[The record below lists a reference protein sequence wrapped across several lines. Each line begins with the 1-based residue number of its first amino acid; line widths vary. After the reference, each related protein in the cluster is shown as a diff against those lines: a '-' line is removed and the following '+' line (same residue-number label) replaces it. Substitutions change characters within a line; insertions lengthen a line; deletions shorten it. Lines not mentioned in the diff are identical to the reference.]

1 MFPYLAPLKDWT
13 VDVLKDREANRIDLS
28 LMQPWC
34 ILTSGAKVI
43 KDTLPDG
50 ADAIATKFKDL
61 VTNGSAG
68 GYSGCIIKNN
78 IDSQLNYSLNE
89 TIVGIDF
96 DGKLIKVPGETNRR
110 ISTPIIESVDIDTDG
125 ANNTLKTARINV
137 RCFSLKQLEMFE
149 MFFMK
154 PGMNVLF
161 EYGSNVLEHKRYP
174 ASKDA
179 DPPKAYA
186 SVVDAIIPKN
196 NYGNFINA
204 FSDYY
209 KVDTKNLKAYLKR
222 IEGARGTYD
231 LVAGKVTDYSFSID
245 SNGTYSVMLEISQ
258 GNQMTLAIPINI
270 NEKKS
275 TTPAQSK
282 NKGDELSQ
290 YFTQMASDLN
300 LDIEKLKKTTPNA
313 RKEFFN
319 WGKLNDEKRDE
330 GANSTPYISLRFILT
345 TLMNYSI
352 DGGTDNGTFQFE
364 LPKYKVDGK
373 DEEIIPIRI
382 HKNLISSSDE
392 VIFPNKSLPKFTG
405 DKAGN
410 NIVID
415 DNPKPPIDGSING
428 YSVEDS
434 RKIAIE
440 RANKDIVINEKN
452 TVVDDGIRNGNA
464 LNIFVKYKTVVEAW
478 KKSYT
483 KGDFLEGILNIIN
496 ANSYGLFRLGYHP
509 QVTGGKATIID
520 IKSTNKDTPVDVYR
534 FKPTTINSI
543 VRDFSFNFEMSNLV
557 AGRTVF
563 NAQRTLIEA
572 YKKVKPEDKKN
583 IELPANAYK
592 EYDSSMFANRD
603 GYYSV
608 NLIDLEALKKTYS
621 DLVTKGTTTPA
632 DDDKP
637 AEAKNLSEIIDSKS
651 IKFKVGKDDLV
662 VLIYND
668 LEFIRTQV
676 KSTETNSKSILTP
689 IEVTITID
697 GLSGFSCGEYF
708 HIDGVP
714 EMYNH
719 IGVFQITNTK
729 HSITPEGWTT
739 TLEAGFRIK
748 PSK

>member
-13 VDVLKDREANRIDLS
+13 VDVLKDREANKIDGM
-28 LMQPWC
+28 LMQPWM

-43 KDTLPDG
+43 KDTIPDN
-50 ADAIATKFKDL
+50 ADAIADKFKSL
-61 VTNGSAG
+61 VEGGSST

-110 ISTPIIESVDIDTDG
+110 ISTPLIESVDIDTDG
-125 ANNTLKTARINV
+125 ANNTLKTAKINI

-161 EYGSNVLEHKRYP
+161 EYGSNVLERKTYP
-174 ASKDA
+174 DSKDA
-179 DPPKAYA
+179 DSPKPYK
-186 SVVDAIIPKN
+186 SVTESIIPKN
-196 NYGNFINA
+196 NYKVFIDT

-209 KVDTKNLKAYLKR
+209 KVDTKNLKNYLTR
-222 IEGARGTYD
+222 IERARGTYD

-245 SNGTYSVMLEISQ
+245 ANGTYSVMLEISQ

-270 NEKKS
+270 EEKKS
-275 TTPAQSK
+275 NTPAQAK
-282 NKGDELSQ
+282 TKGDEMQQ
-290 YFTQMASDLN
+290 YLTQMASDLN
-300 LDIEKLKKTTPNA
+300 LDYNKLKNA
-313 RKEFFN
+313 SVGANNEFFN
-319 WGKLNDEKRDE
+319 WGKINDEKKDE
-330 GANSTPYISLRFILT
+330 GANPNPYISLRFIFT

-352 DGGTDNGTFQFE
+352 LDGTDDGTFKFE
-364 LPKYKVDGK
+364 LPEYKVGGVVK
-373 DEEIIPIRI
+373 QFIPIKI

-392 VIFPNKSLPKFTG
+392 VIFPNKTLPKFTG
-405 DKAGN
+405 DKNGN
-410 NIVID
+410 NVVID
-415 DNPKPPIDGSING
+415 DRNRVDGSING

-434 RKIAIE
+434 NVVAME

-452 TVVDDGIRNGNA
+452 TASDDGIRNGNA

-483 KGDFLEGILNIIN
+483 KGDFLEGILDIIN

-520 IKSTNKDTPVDVYR
+520 IKSTNNDTPKDVYR
-534 FKPTTINSI
+534 FKPTTVKSI

-572 YKKVKPEDKKN
+572 YKKTKPEERKK
-583 IELPANAYK
+583 IGLPANAYK

-621 DLVTKGTTTPA
+621 DMVDKGTSVPV
-632 DDDKP
+632 DDEKP
-637 AEAKNLSEIIDSKS
+637 AEAKNITEIIDSKS
-651 IKFKVGKDDLV
+651 IKFKVGKDNLAL
-662 VLIYND
+662 LIYND
-668 LEFIRTQV
+668 LEFVRTQV
-676 KSTETNSKSILTP
+676 KSNEANSKSILTP
-689 IEVTITID
+689 IEVTITIS

-729 HSITPEGWTT
+729 HTITPEGWET

-748 PSK
+748 PS

>member
-13 VDVLKDREANRIDLS
+13 VDVLKDREENKIDGM
-28 LMQPWC
+28 LMQPWM

-43 KDTLPDG
+43 KDTMPDN
-50 ADAIATKFKDL
+50 ADAIADKFKSL
-61 VTNGSAG
+61 VEGGSSN

-110 ISTPIIESVDIDTDG
+110 ISTPLIESVDIDTDG

-161 EYGSNVLEHKRYP
+161 EYGSNVLERKSYP
-174 ASKDA
+174 DSKDA
-179 DPPKAYA
+179 DSPKPYK
-186 SVVDAIIPKN
+186 SVTESIIPKN
-196 NYGNFINA
+196 NYKVFIDT

-209 KVDTKNLKAYLKR
+209 KVDTKNLKNYLTR
-222 IEGARGTYD
+222 IERARGTYD

-245 SNGTYSVMLEISQ
+245 ANGTYSVMLEVSQ

-270 NEKKS
+270 EEKKS
-275 TTPAQSK
+275 TAPAQNK
-282 NKGDELSQ
+282 TKGDEMQQ
-290 YFTQMASDLN
+290 YLTQMASDLN
-300 LDIEKLKKTTPNA
+300 LDYTKLKNA
-313 RKEFFN
+313 AAGANNEFFN
-319 WGKLNDEKRDE
+319 WGKINDEKKDE
-330 GANSTPYISLRFILT
+330 GANPNPYISLRFIFT

-352 DGGTDNGTFQFE
+352 LDGTDDGTFKFE
-364 LPKYKVDGK
+364 LPEYKVGGSVK
-373 DEEIIPIRI
+373 PFIPIRI

-392 VIFPNKSLPKFTG
+392 VIFPNKTLPKFTG
-405 DKAGN
+405 DKNGN
-410 NIVID
+410 NVVID
-415 DNPKPPIDGSING
+415 DKNRVDGSING

-434 RKIAIE
+434 NVVAME
-440 RANKDIVINEKN
+440 RANKDIIINEKN
-452 TVVDDGIRNGNA
+452 TASDDGIRNGNA

-483 KGDFLEGILNIIN
+483 KGDFLEGILDIIN

-520 IKSTNKDTPVDVYR
+520 IKSTNEDKPKDVYR
-534 FKPTTINSI
+534 FKPTTIKSI
-543 VRDFSFNFEMSNLV
+543 VKDFSFNFEMSNLV

-572 YKKVKPEDKKN
+572 YKKTKPEERKK
-583 IELPANAYK
+583 IGLPANAYT

-621 DLVTKGTTTPA
+621 DMVDKGTTVPV
-632 DDDKP
+632 DDEKP
-637 AEAKNLSEIIDSKS
+637 AEAKNITEIIDSKS
-651 IKFKVGKDDLV
+651 IKFKVGKDNLAL
-662 VLIYND
+662 LIYND

-676 KSTETNSKSILTP
+676 KSKEANSKSILTP
-689 IEVTITID
+689 IEVTITIS

-708 HIDGVP
+708 HIDGIP

-729 HSITPEGWTT
+729 HTITPEGWET

-748 PSK
+748 PS

>member
-13 VDVLKDREANRIDLS
+13 VDVLKDREANKIDGM

-43 KDTLPDG
+43 KDTLPED
-50 ADAIATKFKDL
+50 AEAIAAKFKDL
-61 VTNGSAG
+61 VSNGSAG

-161 EYGSNVLEHKRYP
+161 EYGSNILERKTYP
-174 ASKDA
+174 LSKDA
-179 DPPKAYA
+179 GSPKPFT
-186 SVVDAIIPKN
+186 SVTQAIIPKN
-196 NYGNFINA
+196 DYRTFINT

-209 KVDTKNLKAYLKR
+209 KVDTKNLKEYLKR
-222 IEGARGTYD
+222 IESSRGTYD

-245 SNGTYSVMLEISQ
+245 ANGTYSVMLEVSQ

-270 NEKKS
+270 DEKKS
-275 TTPAQSK
+275 IVPGQSK
-282 NKGDELSQ
+282 DKGDELSQ
-290 YFTQMASDLN
+290 YFTQMASDMN
-300 LDIEKLKKTTPNA
+300 LDSTKLKNTIPNA
-313 RKEFFN
+313 RNEFFN
-319 WGKLNDEKRDE
+319 WGKLNNEKKDES
-330 GANSTPYISLRFILT
+330 ANSTPYISLRFILT
-345 TLMNYSI
+345 TLINYSI
-352 DGGTDNGTFQFE
+352 DGGVDDGTFQFE
-364 LPKYKVDGK
+364 LPTYKVDGK
-373 DEEIIPIRI
+373 DEQIIPIRI

-405 DKAGN
+405 DKDGN

-415 DNPKPPIDGSING
+415 DRNRIDGSING

-434 RKIAIE
+434 RKIAME
-440 RANKDIVINEKN
+440 RANKDIVINETN
-452 TVVDDGIRNGNA
+452 TAVDDGLRNGNA

-483 KGDFLEGILNIIN
+483 KGDFLEGILDIIN
-496 ANSYGLFRLGYHP
+496 ANSYGLFRLGYHS

-520 IKSTNKDTPVDVYR
+520 IKSTNKDIPTDVYR

-543 VRDFSFNFEMSNLV
+543 VRDFTFNFEMSNLV

-572 YKKVKPEDKKN
+572 YKKTKPEERK
-583 IELPANAYK
+583 IIGLPANAYK

-608 NLIDLEALKKTYS
+608 NLIDLEALKKTYE
-621 DLVTKGTTTPA
+621 DMIDKKTTVKA

-651 IKFKVGKDDLV
+651 IKFKVGKDNLV

-676 KSTETNSKSILTP
+676 KSVELNSKSILTP
-689 IEVTITID
+689 IEVTITIS

-729 HSITPEGWTT
+729 HSITPEGWET

>member
-13 VDVLKDREANRIDLS
+13 VDVLKDREANRIDTS

-43 KDTLPDG
+43 KDTMPDNASAV
-50 ADAIATKFKDL
+50 ADKFKNL
-61 VTNGSAG
+61 VEGGSAG

-110 ISTPIIESVDIDTDG
+110 ISTPLIESVDIDTDG
-125 ANNTLKTARINV
+125 ANNTLKTARINI
-137 RCFSLKQLEMFE
+137 RCFSLKQMEMFE

-161 EYGSNVLEHKRYP
+161 EYGSNVLERKTY
-174 ASKDA
+174 ADSKDA
-179 DPPKAYA
+179 DSPKPYK
-186 SVVDAIIPKN
+186 SVTEAIIPKN
-196 NYGNFINA
+196 NYGEFINT

-209 KVDTKNLKAYLKR
+209 KVDTKNLKQYLKR
-222 IEGARGTYD
+222 IESARGTYD

-245 SNGTYSVMLEISQ
+245 ANGTYSVMLEVSQ

-270 NEKKS
+270 NETKS
-275 TTPAQSK
+275 NTPAQNK
-282 NKGDELSQ
+282 KKGDEMQQ
-290 YFTQMASDLN
+290 YLTQIASDLN
-300 LDIEKLKKTTPNA
+300 LDYTKLKNA
-313 RKEFFN
+313 ASGARNEFFN
-319 WGKLNDEKRDE
+319 WGKINEEKKDE
-330 GANSTPYISLRFILT
+330 GANSTPYISLRFIFK

-352 DGGTDNGTFQFE
+352 EDGTDDGTFRFE
-364 LPKYKVDGK
+364 LPEYKVGGSIR
-373 DEEIIPIRI
+373 EYIPIQI

-405 DKAGN
+405 DKNGN
-410 NIVID
+410 SVVID
-415 DNPKPPIDGSING
+415 DKVRVDGSING

-434 RKIAIE
+434 AAVSME

-452 TVVDDGIRNGNA
+452 TAVDDGIRNGNA

-483 KGDFLEGILNIIN
+483 KGDFLEGILDIIN

-520 IKSTNKDTPVDVYR
+520 IKSTNNDKPTDVYR

-572 YKKVKPEDKKN
+572 YKKTKPEDKKK

-608 NLIDLEALKKTYS
+608 NLIDLEALKKTYK
-621 DLVTKGTTTPA
+621 DLVEKGTTAPP

-637 AEAKNLSEIIDSKS
+637 AEAKNITEIIDSKS
-651 IKFKVGKDDLV
+651 IKFKVDKDNLAL
-662 VLIYND
+662 LIYND

-676 KSTETNSKSILTP
+676 KSAETNSKSILTP
-689 IEVTITID
+689 IEITITID

>member
-13 VDVLKDREANRIDLS
+13 VDVLKDREANKIDGM
-28 LMQPWC
+28 LMQPWM

-43 KDTLPDG
+43 KDTIPDN
-50 ADAIATKFKDL
+50 ADAIADKFKSL
-61 VTNGSAG
+61 VEGGSST

-110 ISTPIIESVDIDTDG
+110 ISTPLIESVDIDTDG
-125 ANNTLKTARINV
+125 ANNTLKTAKINI

-161 EYGSNVLEHKRYP
+161 EYGSNVLERKTYP
-174 ASKDA
+174 DSKDT
-179 DPPKAYA
+179 DSPKPYK
-186 SVVDAIIPKN
+186 SVTESIIPKN
-196 NYGNFINA
+196 NYKVFIDT

-209 KVDTKNLKAYLKR
+209 KVDTKNLKNYLTR
-222 IEGARGTYD
+222 IERARGTYD

-245 SNGTYSVMLEISQ
+245 ANGTYSVMLEISQ

-270 NEKKS
+270 EEKKS
-275 TTPAQSK
+275 NTPAQAK
-282 NKGDELSQ
+282 TKGDEMQQ
-290 YFTQMASDLN
+290 YLTQMASDLN
-300 LDIEKLKKTTPNA
+300 LDYNKLKNA
-313 RKEFFN
+313 SVGANNEFFN
-319 WGKLNDEKRDE
+319 WGKINDEKKDE
-330 GANSTPYISLRFILT
+330 GANPNPYISLRFIFT

-352 DGGTDNGTFQFE
+352 LDGTDDGTFKFE
-364 LPKYKVDGK
+364 LPEYKVGGVVK
-373 DEEIIPIRI
+373 QFIPIKI

-392 VIFPNKSLPKFTG
+392 VIFPNKTLPKFTG
-405 DKAGN
+405 DKNGN
-410 NIVID
+410 NVVID
-415 DNPKPPIDGSING
+415 DRNRVDGSING

-434 RKIAIE
+434 NVVAME

-452 TVVDDGIRNGNA
+452 TASDDGIRNGNA

-483 KGDFLEGILNIIN
+483 KGDFLEGILDIIN

-520 IKSTNKDTPVDVYR
+520 IKSTNNDTPKDVYR
-534 FKPTTINSI
+534 FKPTTVKSI

-572 YKKVKPEDKKN
+572 YKKTKPEERKK
-583 IELPANAYK
+583 IGLPANAYK

-621 DLVTKGTTTPA
+621 DMVDKGTTVPV
-632 DDDKP
+632 DDEKP
-637 AEAKNLSEIIDSKS
+637 AEAKNITEIIDSKS
-651 IKFKVGKDDLV
+651 IKFKVGKDNLAL
-662 VLIYND
+662 LIYND
-668 LEFIRTQV
+668 LEFVRTQV
-676 KSTETNSKSILTP
+676 KSNESNSKSILTP
-689 IEVTITID
+689 IEVTITIS

-729 HSITPEGWTT
+729 HTITPEGWET

-748 PSK
+748 PS

>member
-1 MFPYLAPLKDWT
+1 MFPYLSPLKDWT
-13 VDVLKDREANRIDLS
+13 VDVLKDREANRLDAS

-43 KDTLPDG
+43 KDTLPEG

-61 VTNGSAG
+61 VSNGSAG

-154 PGMNVLF
+154 PGMNILF
-161 EYGSNVLEHKRYP
+161 EYGSNVLEYKKYP

-179 DPPKAYA
+179 DPPKAYT
-186 SVVDAIIPKN
+186 SVADAIIPKN
-196 NYGNFINA
+196 NYKNFIET

-209 KVDTKNLKAYLKR
+209 KVDTKNLKQYLRR
-222 IEGARGTYD
+222 IESSRGTYD

-245 SNGTYSVMLEISQ
+245 ANGTYSVMLEISQ

-270 NEKKS
+270 NEDKS
-275 TTPAQSK
+275 STSAQNK
-282 NKGDELSQ
+282 LKGDEMQQ
-290 YFTQMASDLN
+290 YLTQMASDLN
-300 LDIEKLKKTTPNA
+300 LNYDKLYSRASAA
-313 RKEFFN
+313 RNEFFN
-319 WGKLNDEKRDE
+319 WGKLNDEKKDE
-330 GANSTPYISLRFILT
+330 GANSNPYISLRFIFT

-352 DGGTDNGTFQFE
+352 DDGTDDGTFRFE
-364 LPKYKVDGK
+364 LPEYKVGGK
-373 DEEIIPIRI
+373 ATKYIPIRI

-392 VIFPNKSLPKFTG
+392 VIFPNKSLPKFVG
-405 DKAGN
+405 DKDGN
-410 NIVID
+410 TIVID
-415 DNPKPPIDGSING
+415 AKNFTNGAING

-434 RKIAIE
+434 NAVSME
-440 RANKDIVINEKN
+440 RANKDIIINEKN
-452 TVVDDGIRNGNA
+452 TVKDDGFCNGNA

-483 KGDFLEGILNIIN
+483 KGDFLESILNIIN

-509 QVTGGKATIID
+509 QVTGGKATTID
-520 IKSTNKDTPVDVYR
+520 IKSTNNDATSDVYR

-583 IELPANAYK
+583 IELPANAYQ

-621 DLVTKGTTTPA
+621 DLVKKGTTTTP

-637 AEAKNLSEIIDSKS
+637 GEAKTLADVIDSKS
-651 IKFKVGKDDLV
+651 IKFKVGTDDLAI
-662 VLIYND
+662 LIYND

-729 HSITPEGWTT
+729 HNITPEGWTT

-748 PSK
+748 PNK